1 MNAFENMLYKA
12 LYEVMDQA
20 WHQADDAGKAVAA
33 NESEALREAA

>member
-20 WHQADDAGKAVAA
+20 WTQADVAAQAVAA
-33 NESEALREAA
+33 NDEPLREAA

>member
-20 WHQADDAGKAVAA
+20 WTQANDAAQAVAA
-33 NESEALREAA
+33 NDEALREAA